1 MHCSVK
7 TIHSNRFEDLCCIK
21 TRSNL
26 MAITNTDLVP
36 HIRDEYG
43 QTLLSGLT
51 FTPEYSLERFIF
63 DLLDSYAKTQVSQA
77 SAGVE
82 TNSFVKSGTV
92 GLLQETDNGEYKF
105 TKTFTVSGEVT
116 VGIDSFS
123 PSRG

>member
-1 MHCSVK
+1 
-7 TIHSNRFEDLCCIK
+7 
-21 TRSNL
+21 